1 MAGIANMA
9 KRERWVAALPMYNV
23 SASLRD
29 DWATLIE
36 RTAQALRRGMSPVML
51 DTVDP
56 GESPDALHAF
66 WRRDD
71 VLLSQTCGYPLIRGL
86 ASRVQLI
93 GTPRFVVPGCQQEAY
108 SSAIV
113 VRAKDGPA
121 TLAACRGARV
131 ACNSPDSHSG
141 MNALRHAVAPLVRG
155 ARFFGAVVHT
165 GSHLR
170 SLAAV
175 ADDEADVAAIDCV
188 TLAFAA
194 EHRPDLV
201 AGLRQIG
208 STRHVA
214 GLPFIASRRAGDT
227 LVQRVRNAM
236 RQALHDDAGLRARLR
251 LEDIV
256 PTTLAHY
263 RPIAVMAREA
273 RMRGYGEL
281 G

>member
-1 MAGIANMA
+1 MVTMA
-9 KRERWVAALPMYNV
+9 KLERWAAALPMYNV
-23 SASLRD
+23 SPALRD
-29 DWATLIE
+29 DWSTLIE
-36 RTAQALRRGMSPVML
+36 RTAQALGRGSAPVML

-56 GESPDALHAF
+56 GEGPDALHAF

-71 VLLSQTCGYPLIRGL
+71 MLLSQTCGYPLIRGL
-86 ASRVQLI
+86 ASQVRLI
-93 GTPRFVVPGCQQEAY
+93 GAPRFAVPGCHHEEY
-108 SSAIV
+108 SSALV

-121 TLAACRGARV
+121 TLAACRGARA
-131 ACNSPDSHSG
+131 ACNSLDSHSG

-155 ARFFGAVVHT
+155 GRFFGAVVHT

-175 ADDEADVAAIDCV
+175 ASDEADVAAIDCV

-194 EHRPDLV
+194 EHRPELV

-208 STRHVA
+208 STRRVA
-214 GLPFIASRRAGDT
+214 GLPFIASRRADDA
-227 LVQRVRNAM
+227 LVARVRQAM
-236 RQALHDDAGLRARLR
+236 CEALQDDAGLRARLR

-256 PTTLAHY
+256 PSTMAHY

-273 RMRGYGEL
+273 CMRGYGEL
-281 G
+281 N

>member
-36 RTAQALRRGMSPVML
+36 RTARALGRGTSPVML

-56 GESPDALHAF
+56 GESPDALHVF

-93 GTPRFVVPGCQQEAY
+93 GTPRFVVPGCHQEAY

-113 VRAKDGPA
+113 VRAKDGPT

-131 ACNSPDSHSG
+131 ACNSPDSHSDRRCEPVCTTAPK
-141 MNALRHAVAPLVRG
+141 NRAPRRRHAGAAREKRNAP
-155 ARFFGAVVHT
+155 
-165 GSHLR
+165 
-170 SLAAV
+170 SLA
-175 ADDEADVAAIDCV
+175 
-188 TLAFAA
+188 
-194 EHRPDLV
+194 R
-201 AGLRQIG
+201 
-208 STRHVA
+208 
-214 GLPFIASRRAGDT
+214 
-227 LVQRVRNAM
+227 
-236 RQALHDDAGLRARLR
+236 
-251 LEDIV
+251 
-256 PTTLAHY
+256 
-263 RPIAVMAREA
+263 
-273 RMRGYGEL
+273 
-281 G
+281 